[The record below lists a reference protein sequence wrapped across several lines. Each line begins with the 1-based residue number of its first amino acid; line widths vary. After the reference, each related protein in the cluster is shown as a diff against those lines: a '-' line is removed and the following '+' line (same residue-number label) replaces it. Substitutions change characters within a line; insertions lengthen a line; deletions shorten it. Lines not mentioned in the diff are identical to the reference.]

1 MNKVSYHNNYWFQFF
16 SGWINKV
23 RGIFFYGRLY
33 LWSQTT
39 WYETITKHNIHFSYL
54 YMDTFN
60 WITSNQQKVIFTN
73 WKYYPLIKTT
83 VTLSRRRVYFF
94 FIFRVRFLGFR
105 SRSRIIFSC
114 KRSSEHFVN
123 NLNLSCVCK
132 LQLSTQI
139 WHSTTRR
146 PSLVPVFGLSH
157 LGYCRNIV

>member
-1 MNKVSYHNNYWFQFF
+1 
-16 SGWINKV
+16 
-23 RGIFFYGRLY
+23 
-33 LWSQTT
+33 
-39 WYETITKHNIHFSYL
+39 
-54 YMDTFN
+54 MDTFD

-146 PSLVPVFGLSH
+146 PSLDPVFGLSH
-157 LGYCRNIV
+157 LGYCRNIVVQHGGLCGRGRFPSVDIKGDHSSNQLSGLPSINSRWNI